1 MKKTLNIKITVLETG
16 EELINEDTNAIICG
30 IGDNDG
36 EGAVM
41 SNINGNLKAVLGA
54 LDAVEKA
61 KEQTIKDNP
70 KLEFVTMI
78 KEMVESAFA
87 DEIEEAKK
95 GESLDA

>member
-1 MKKTLNIKITVLETG
+1 MKTLNIKITVLETG
-16 EELINEDTNAIICG
+16 KELINEDTNAIICG

-36 EGAVM
+36 ECAVV

-87 DEIEEAKK
+87 DEIC
-95 GESLDA
+95 G